1 VSDTQDYGVR
11 AARSFDGDSIE
22 AQDVPR
28 LIRMQDRVQGFMADG
43 RWYLPE
49 DVRKGLGLPEGTAIT
64 SRIRDLRKRRF
75 GGFTVERRRDADGS
89 GRFEYRL
96 LFPHREAAERRQEE
110 K

>member
-1 VSDTQDYGVR
+1 MSEAQEYGIR
-11 AARSFDGDSIE
+11 AARSFDGESIE
-22 AQDVPR
+22 ASDVPR

-43 RWYLPE
+43 AWHLPE

-75 GGFTVERRRDADGS
+75 GGFAVERRRHADGS

-96 LFPHREAAERRQEE
+96 LFPHREAAERRHEE
-110 K
+110 A